1 MNTDSTISVLILNWS
16 TSQLCLSHQSHEPQI
31 NMQLKR
37 VLQVNQS
44 WISKGKLVKKWV
56 IQEMMCWI
64 SCSNIISGKKQCQRL
79 QDAKT
84 WAENL
89 LHSEWTER
97 YWYYFS
103 SWGSLVFW
111 LLSSTPGISFPLLAS
126 TIQVASTHPGLLS
139 DTTFWDRS
147 WWKVERV
154 KLMWLMLLLIHPTKN
169 HQILLLWPKPHIAWY
184 QLLDQESFCLHCHKP
199 FNLYS

>member
-79 QDAKT
+79 QDAKHGLKT
-84 WAENL
+84 CFVLNELRDIDIISAAEGVL
-89 LHSEWTER
+89 CSDCSHLHPVSHSHFWQAQFKWPPRTPD
-97 YWYYFS
+97 S
-103 SWGSLVFW
+103 SLTLPSG
-111 LLSSTPGISFPLLAS
+111 TGPGE
-126 TIQVASTHPGLLS
+126 
-139 DTTFWDRS
+139 
-147 WWKVERV
+147 K
-154 KLMWLMLLLIHPTKN
+154 
-169 HQILLLWPKPHIAWY
+169 
-184 QLLDQESFCLHCHKP
+184 
-199 FNLYS
+199 